1 MTIKRPPVLIII
13 NLILL
18 TSGYLYCVYLSIA
31 KMTGIIEILEALLF
45 LTLCIIGIY
54 IVVLKRHAISILLL
68 GAILSLYII
77 SLLPGIIFII
87 WSILILAASRN
98 PSENISIEIR
108 TKCKHWL
115 YSAIIFF
122 AASMLLGILIS
133 SMENTFNTYEYI
145 QKRIYIILVC
155 VLIAGIVQLV
165 IYYILCRRREFIEK
179 KTNSPEVGGNLPE

>member
-1 MTIKRPPVLIII
+1 MTIKRPPLLIII
-13 NLILL
+13 NLIML
-18 TSGYLYCVYLSIA
+18 TSGYLYCVYLAIA
-31 KMTGIIEILEALLF
+31 KMTGVIEILEVLLF

-98 PSENISIEIR
+98 PSESISIANR

-115 YSAIIFF
+115 YSAIIFLV
-122 AASMLLGILIS
+122 ASMLLGILIS
-133 SMENTFNTYEYI
+133 SLENTLNTYEHL

-165 IYYILCRRREFIEK
+165 IYYILCRRRELIEK
-179 KTNSPEVGGNLPE
+179 NTNSPEVGGNLQE

>member
-1 MTIKRPPVLIII
+1 MKRPPVLIII

-18 TSGYLYCVYLSIA
+18 TNGYFYLGYLSIA
-31 KMTGIIEILEALLF
+31 KMNVVMEIFQILLF

-54 IVVLKRHAISILLL
+54 IVVLKCHAISILLL

-98 PSENISIEIR
+98 PSVNISIANR
-108 TKCKHWL
+108 MKCKQCL
-115 YSAIIFF
+115 YSAIIFWV
-122 AASMLLGILIS
+122 ASMLLGILIS
-133 SMENTFNTYEYI
+133 SLENTFNTYEHL
-145 QKRIYIILVC
+145 QKIIYIILVC

-165 IYYILCRRREFIEK
+165 IYYILCRRRELIEK
-179 KTNSPEVGGNLPE
+179 KTNSPELCGNLQE